1 MSVVALVVVCFFNG
15 FHVCQTIGKLTTSK
29 ELLWQKVELEEAT
42 ATITITITISIP
54 AGAIMAT
61 KQLVQKAKA
70 TKLAQLLKPKP
81 KPSPSLKL
89 KLKLYWL
96 TLKFR

>member
-1 MSVVALVVVCFFNG
+1 MPDNG
-15 FHVCQTIGKLTTSK
+15 QADDIEG

-42 ATITITITISIP
+42 ATITITISIP